1 MVSQSVKGTFLAPF
15 AGLES
20 HLPGLALCIAASFY
34 RVGHRVPVDRPPAA
48 ENSAIGGGDA
58 SPKLI
63 FDDRR
68 TANRFG
74 MDQLYYVPSAG
85 RDRIA
90 CRLNGGVS
98 RQQQE
103 PPEATAPMRLRSRI
117 PFLRGG
123 DVNSKELCTTPAVP
137 CVHPMAARP
146 CIPGRALTGFNPS
159 MCELT
164 RKSIV
169 PSPIAPLS
177 RGLHRDRTVPIPLL
191 DSPTR
196 VVRPPVRPLF

>member
-1 MVSQSVKGTFLAPF
+1 V
-15 AGLES
+15 GL
-20 HLPGLALCIAASFY
+20 
-34 RVGHRVPVDRPPAA
+34 RVRSILSSDRSPADRPPDAKNA
-48 ENSAIGGGDA
+48 AIGGGDA
-58 SPKLI
+58 SSKLI
-63 FDDRR
+63 FDVRR
-68 TANRFG
+68 TSNRLG
-74 MDQLYYVPSAG
+74 IDRIYYVPRPG

-103 PPEATAPMRLRSRI
+103 PTEATALMRLRCRI
-117 PFLRGG
+117 PFLR